1 MTPLMAAKHIGE
13 GDAALL
19 IEALLAGTPP
29 RRPQSHG
36 PRVCA
41 VRPTCHVSPHLSLSH
56 AWMWRARTGQSGDDI
71 GKSNDDDD
79 DDDAELAKAKA
90 AAGEKAA
97 GEKVAALADSVAE
110 LEVVDNAADRQ
121 DAYPADQAQAAAVA

>member
-1 MTPLMAAKHIGE
+1 
-13 GDAALL
+13 
-19 IEALLAGTPP
+19 
-29 RRPQSHG
+29 
-36 PRVCA
+36 
-41 VRPTCHVSPHLSLSH
+41 
-56 AWMWRARTGQSGDDI
+56 MWRARTGQSGDDI

-121 DAYPADQAQAAAVA
+121 DAYPADQAAAVA